1 VLSFSSLSRYL
12 KWAGSL
18 SLALQGI
25 DVEPHDIDLLTD
37 RQGAYR
43 INAMLKKYEKKRV
56 GYSETEKLSS
66 YFGVFEIQGV
76 KVEVMGDYRERQGT
90 KWVSLSRI
98 LADPKIIEVD
108 GVRIP
113 VCSLEDHLVSY
124 RRLKRPKDAEKIR
137 KISQRQDTMS
147 SQRRMERTKDTE

>member
-1 VLSFSSLSRYL
+1 
-12 KWAGSL
+12 
-18 SLALQGI
+18 
-25 DVEPHDIDLLTD
+25 
-37 RQGAYR
+37 
-43 INAMLKKYEKKRV
+43 
-56 GYSETEKLSS
+56 
-66 YFGVFEIQGV
+66 
-76 KVEVMGDYRERQGT
+76 
-90 KWVSLSRI
+90 VSLSRI

-137 KISQRQDTMS
+137 KISQRQDTLS